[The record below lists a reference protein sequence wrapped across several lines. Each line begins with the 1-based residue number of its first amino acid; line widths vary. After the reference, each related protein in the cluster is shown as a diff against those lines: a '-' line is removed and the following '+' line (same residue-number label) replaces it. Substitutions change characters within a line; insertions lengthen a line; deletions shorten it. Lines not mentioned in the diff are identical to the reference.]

1 MTPVSS
7 RANKSMS
14 EATTTMNDS
23 NQSSEAVNRI
33 HNSAQRV
40 GFVEELIDQEDDFDR
55 WYVDV
60 VKRAELAD
68 DAPVRGCKVVRPY
81 GFALWENIQASL
93 DRRFKATGVQNA
105 YFPMLI
111 PQHMMEREAEHVEG
125 FAPEVAW
132 VTRGGKS
139 ELEEPLAIRP
149 TSEAMICSMY
159 ANWVQSYRDLPILIN
174 QWCSVL
180 RWENRPR
187 AFLRTSEFLWQEG
200 HTAHSKAD
208 EAESRARQMLEVYR
222 DFIET
227 ELAIPVIAGAKSE
240 SEKFAGAVRTYTIEA
255 MMGGKFWALQS
266 GTSHYLGENFSK
278 AFGIEFL
285 DADGERKFAHG
296 TSWGLSH
303 RTIGA
308 VVMVHGDDSGL
319 KMPPRVAP
327 IQAVVVPIWRK
338 DHERDVVEDYV
349 SRVVGSLEDVRT
361 FVDRRD
367 DKTPGWKFNEWEL
380 RGVPLRIEVGPR
392 DVQNEQVVAVRRDTR
407 EKIAIGLD
415 ELPSRVA
422 SLLDDIQVQL
432 MESARQRM
440 NEHTKVVESVEEL
453 YERARTNAG
462 FSVASWCE
470 NAECEATV
478 KTESRATIRCI
489 PFDQPEAVGPCV
501 VCGTPAAVQAI
512 FARAY

>member
-1 MTPVSS
+1 MQD
-7 RANKSMS
+7 S
-14 EATTTMNDS
+14 ETT
-23 NQSSEAVNRI
+23 QGR
-33 HNSAQRV
+33 
-40 GFVEELIDQEDDFDR
+40 GFVEELIDQDDDFDR

-81 GFALWENIQASL
+81 GFALWENFQAAL

-132 VTRGGKS
+132 VTRGGRND
-139 ELEEPLAIRP
+139 LEEPLAIRP
-149 TSEAMICSMY
+149 TSEAIICSKLGE
-159 ANWVQSYRDLPILIN
+159 WVQSYRDLPILIN

-200 HTAHSKAD
+200 HTAHASPA
-208 EAESRARQMLEVYR
+208 EAEGRAMMMLDIYR
-222 DFIET
+222 EFIEQ
-227 ELAIPVIAGAKSE
+227 ELAIPVIPGVKSE
-240 SEKFAGAVRTYTIEA
+240 SEKFAGAVRTYTVEA
-255 MMGGKFWALQS
+255 MMGGKYWALQS

-285 DADGERKFAHG
+285 DSDGVRKFAHG
-296 TSWGLSH
+296 TSWGLSQ

-308 VVMVHGDDSGL
+308 VVMVHGDDAGL
-319 KMPPRVAP
+319 KLPPRVAP

-338 DHERDVVEDYV
+338 EPERDAVEEHV
-349 SRVVGSLEDVRT
+349 GRVVAALGDVRT

-392 DVQNEQVVAVRRDTR
+392 DVQNGNAVVVRRDTR
-407 EKIAIGLD
+407 EKQVLAVDQIGTIVPTLLDAIQLD
-415 ELPSRVA
+415 MYTAALKRQTERTIEVA
-422 SLLDDIQVQL
+422 SL
-432 MESARQRM
+432 
-440 NEHTKVVESVEEL
+440 NEL
-453 YERARTNAG
+453 YERAATNAG
-462 FSVASWCE
+462 FSVAAWCGDE
-470 NAECEATV
+470 ACEMTV
-478 KTESRATIRCI
+478 KEASKATIRCL
-489 PFDQPEAVGPCV
+489 PLDQPSEVGPCI
-501 VCGTPAAVQAI
+501 VCGRPGQTQAI